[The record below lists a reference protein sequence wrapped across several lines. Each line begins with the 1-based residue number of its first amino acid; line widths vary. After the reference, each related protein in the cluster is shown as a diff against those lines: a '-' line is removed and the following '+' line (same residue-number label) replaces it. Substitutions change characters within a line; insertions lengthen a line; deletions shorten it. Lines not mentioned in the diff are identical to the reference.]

1 MYYVNVTHENVII
14 IIIIFWFYC
23 KKGINESHFFWGG
36 GGVDIKF
43 NNIHQLSVHFY
54 GHLQPGT
61 INNVFTS
68 IHCDLQS

>member
-1 MYYVNVTHENVII
+1 MYYVNVTHKNVII
-14 IIIIFWFYC
+14 IIIIFWFYS
-23 KKGINESHFFWGG
+23 KKGINESHFFWG

>member
-1 MYYVNVTHENVII
+1 M
-14 IIIIFWFYC
+14 
-23 KKGINESHFFWGG
+23 NESHFFFGG
-36 GGVDIKF
+36 GGVYLKF